1 MLDLT
6 KNMMRASQRKIPA
19 RMPNSQIRKSTK
31 GSQMM
36 NKRQAR
42 NRWYPVS
49 SALIALA
56 FLMLGARTG
65 AGQKVVP
72 RDPAEPAHGKP
83 QAKILPR
90 PAGAI
95 GRASVDEKSMRAL
108 IGKLVACGTRLTL
121 SSWEDPKRG
130 VGCARDVIVARLNE
144 IAKDSNGKLQV
155 VEDKFESTSE
165 RTSGKPIPLE
175 NVYAI
180 LPGSDPK
187 LTKTIFIVSGHFDSR
202 PSNVM
207 DPNTDAPGADDDAS
221 GVAVSVECA
230 RLLSKA
236 GASGRGSY
244 RATILFAAVSGE
256 EQGLLG
262 STHLLEWTKQQGYTV
277 GGMLDDDIVGADP
290 APGGPHRV
298 RLFSGNG
305 EIDDA
310 DSSSRELARAIE
322 EIDGRAALRMIF
334 RLDRYGRGGDHSPFY
349 KAGLPAVRFT
359 EPLEDYNHQHQTPRT
374 ENGIEYGD
382 FEKYLNFTFMGDVA
396 RDNAEALRQLALAPA
411 PPTNAKLTGAVTPDA
426 KVSWSAEDD
435 PERAGFEILWR
446 ETIDPRWTVYDF
458 AASPGETVVKGVSTD
473 NHFFAVRAV
482 GKNGARSI
490 AVPTEIERRP
500 PPLPTPSKQ

>member
-1 MLDLT
+1 M
-6 KNMMRASQRKIPA
+6 
-19 RMPNSQIRKSTK
+19 
-31 GSQMM
+31 
-36 NKRQAR
+36 R
-42 NRWYPVS
+42 NRS
-49 SALIALA
+49 SRTCRLVLGVFAGCLVALG
-56 FLMLGARTG
+56 LMGTPSFAQR
-65 AGQKVVP
+65 AVP
-72 RDPAEPAHGKP
+72 RDPAEPGKARP
-83 QAKILPR
+83 QPKILPR
-90 PAGAI
+90 PAGRVL
-95 GRASVDEKSMRAL
+95 RATVDEKSMRAL
-108 IGKLVACGTRLTL
+108 IAKLVACGTRLTL
-121 SSWEDPKRG
+121 SSWTDAKRG
-130 VGCARDVIVARLNE
+130 IGCGRDVIAARLNE
-144 IAKDSNGKLQV
+144 IAKDSGGKLQV
-155 VEDKFESTSE
+155 VVDKFESTSE
-165 RTSGKPIPLE
+165 RTSSKPIPLE

-187 LTKTIFIVSGHFDSR
+187 LAKTIFIVSGHFDSR

-207 DPNTDAPGADDDAS
+207 DPQAEAPGADDDAS
-221 GVAVSVECA
+221 GVAVSVQCA

-236 GASGRGSY
+236 GAKGGGSY

-262 STHLLEWTKQQGYTV
+262 STHLLEWAKQQGYTI
-277 GGMLDDDIVGADP
+277 GGMLDDDIVGADS
-290 APGGPHRV
+290 AAGAPHRV

-322 EIDGRAALRMIF
+322 EMDGRGAIRMIF
-334 RLDRYGRGGDHSPFY
+334 RVDRYGRGGDHYPFY

-374 ENGIEYGD
+374 ENGVEFGD

-396 RDNAEALRQLALAPA
+396 QDNAEALRQLALAPA
-411 PPTNAKLTGAVTPDA
+411 PPTNTKLTGAVTPDA

-446 ETIDPRWTVYDF
+446 ETTDPRWTVYDF
-458 AASPGETVVKGVSTD
+458 AASPGETVLKGVSTD

-490 AVPTEIERRP
+490 AVPTEIEHRP
-500 PPLPTPSKQ
+500 PPLPAPTRQ

>member
-1 MLDLT
+1 MRNQT
-6 KNMMRASQRKIPA
+6 KKNRKTLVRTALLAVLVLACFPA
-19 RMPNSQIRKSTK
+19 YGQ
-31 GSQMM
+31 
-36 NKRQAR
+36 QA
-42 NRWYPVS
+42 
-49 SALIALA
+49 A
-56 FLMLGARTG
+56 
-65 AGQKVVP
+65 P
-72 RDPAEPAHGKP
+72 RDPAEPAQGKP
-83 QAKILPR
+83 HPKILTR
-90 PAGAI
+90 SAGRIA
-95 GRASVDEKSMRAL
+95 RASVDEKSMRAL

-121 SSWEDPKRG
+121 SSWENPKRG
-130 VGCARDVIVARLNE
+130 AGCGRDAIVARFNE
-144 IAKDSNGKLQV
+144 IAKDSGGKLQV
-155 VEDKFESTSE
+155 VVDKFESTSE
-165 RTSGKPIPLE
+165 RTSGKPMPLE

-187 LTKTIFIVSGHFDSR
+187 LAKTIFIVSGHFDSR

-207 DPNTDAPGADDDAS
+207 DPEADAPGADDDAS

-236 GASGRGSY
+236 GAKGAASY

-262 STHLLEWTKQQGYTV
+262 SSHLLEWAKQQGYNV

-290 APGGPHRV
+290 AAGAPNRV

-310 DSSSRELARAIE
+310 DSPSRELARTIE
-322 EIDGRAALRMIF
+322 EIDGRAAIRMIF
-334 RLDRYGRGGDHSPFY
+334 RVDRYGRGGDHYPFY

-396 RDNAEALRQLALAPA
+396 RDNAEALRQLALAPE
-411 PPTNAKLTGAVTPDA
+411 PPSKARLTGAVTPDA
-426 KVSWSAEDD
+426 KVSWAAGDD
-435 PERAGFEILWR
+435 AERAGFEILWR
-446 ETIDPRWTVYDF
+446 ETSDPRWAVYDF
-458 AASPGETVVKGVSTD
+458 AAAPGETVLKGVSTD

-500 PPLPTPSKQ
+500 PPLPSPSKQ

>member
-1 MLDLT
+1 MA
-6 KNMMRASQRKIPA
+6 KSNKE
-19 RMPNSQIRKSTK
+19 SQI
-31 GSQMM
+31 M
-36 NKRQAR
+36 NKRQVR
-42 NRWYPVS
+42 YRWCSLSFVLF
-49 SALIALA
+49 ALILLLFGTMPASA
-56 FLMLGARTG
+56 QRT
-65 AGQKVVP
+65 VS
-72 RDPAEPAHGKP
+72 RDPAEPA
-83 QAKILPR
+83 QAKSQAKLLAR
-90 PAGAI
+90 PAGGVA
-95 GRASVDEKSMRAL
+95 RPTVDEQSMRAL

-121 SSWEDPKRG
+121 SSWTDAKRG
-130 VGCARDVIVARLNE
+130 IGCGRDVIVARFNE
-144 IAKDSNGKLQV
+144 MAKNSNGKLQV
-155 VEDKFESTSE
+155 VVDKFESTSE
-165 RTSGKPIPLE
+165 RTSGKPMPLE

-187 LTKTIFIVSGHFDSR
+187 LAKTIFIVSGHFDSR

-207 DPNTDAPGADDDAS
+207 DPETDAPGADDDAS

-236 GASGRGSY
+236 GANGRGTY

-262 STHLLEWTKQQGYTV
+262 STHLLDWAKQQGYSV

-290 APGGPHRV
+290 AAGAPHRV

-310 DSSSRELARAIE
+310 DSPSRELARAVE
-322 EIDGRAALRMIF
+322 ELDGRGAIRMIF
-334 RLDRYGRGGDHSPFY
+334 RVDRYGRGGDHYPFY

-382 FEKYLNFTFMGDVA
+382 FEKHLNFTFMGDVA

-411 PPTNAKLTGAVTPDA
+411 PPTGAKLTGAVTPDT
-426 KVSWSAEDD
+426 KVSWSAEEDS
-435 PERAGFEILWR
+435 ERAGFEILWR
-446 ETIDPRWTVYDF
+446 ETSDPRWQVYDF
-458 AASPGETVVKGVSTD
+458 AAAAGETVLKGVSTD

-490 AVPTEIERRP
+490 AVPTEMERRP
-500 PPLPTPSKQ
+500 PPLPAPSKQ

>member
-1 MLDLT
+1 MTNQKKRLGKT
-6 KNMMRASQRKIPA
+6 
-19 RMPNSQIRKSTK
+19 
-31 GSQMM
+31 MM
-36 NKRQAR
+36 NG
-42 NRWYPVS
+42 
-49 SALIALA
+49 ALLGLLA
-56 FLMLGARTG
+56 FGATPAG
-65 AGQKVVP
+65 AQQAAP
-72 RDPAEPAHGKP
+72 RDPAEPAQGKP
-83 QAKILPR
+83 QPKILAR

-95 GRASVDEKSMRAL
+95 ARTSIDEKSMRAL

-121 SSWEDPKRG
+121 SSWTDEKRG
-130 VGCARDVIVARLNE
+130 IGCGRDATVARLNE
-144 IAKDSNGKLQV
+144 IAKDSGGKLQV
-155 VEDKFESTSE
+155 VVDKFESTSE
-165 RTSGKPIPLE
+165 RTSSKSIPLE

-180 LPGSDPK
+180 LPGSDAK
-187 LTKTIFIVSGHFDSR
+187 LAKTIFIVSGHFDSR

-207 DPNTDAPGADDDAS
+207 DPQADAPGADDDGS

-230 RLLSKA
+230 RLLSRERTNG
-236 GASGRGSY
+236 GASPY

-262 STHLLEWTKQQGYTV
+262 STHLMDWVKQQGYTV

-290 APGGPHRV
+290 AAGAPHRV

-305 EIDDA
+305 DIDDA
-310 DSSSRELARAIE
+310 DSPSRELARAIE
-322 EIDGRAALRMIF
+322 EIDGRRAIRMIF
-334 RLDRYGRGGDHSPFY
+334 RVDRYGRGGDHYPFY

-396 RDNAEALRQLALAPA
+396 RDNAEALRQLALAPE
-411 PPTNAKLTGAVTPDA
+411 PPRNAKLTGAVTPDA

-435 PERAGFEILWR
+435 PEREGFEILWR
-446 ETIDPRWTVYDF
+446 ETTDPRWQVYDF
-458 AASPGETVVKGVSTD
+458 AASPGETVLKGVSTD

-490 AVPTEIERRP
+490 AVPTEMERRP
-500 PPLPTPSKQ
+500 PPLPTPAPTKQ